1 MMTKTDKLTAPE
13 IASRLSQFIGT
24 ENYYRHWTGALV
36 YTDGVKAMA
45 EMCGAYWLIDS
56 IASWQPTCRRD
67 EMLREMQFWTL
78 KRMGAGTWD
87 LRVERDEGN
96 IAFSQPI
103 EFSDFP
109 MNEMKLWVQAGSPM
123 VLMLPSEY

>member
-1 MMTKTDKLTAPE
+1 MTKTDKLTPAE

-45 EMCGAYWLIDS
+45 ELCGAFWLIDA
-56 IASWQPTCRRD
+56 IASWQPSCRRD

-78 KRMGAGTWD
+78 KRLGDGTWE
-87 LRVERDEGN
+87 LQVERDEGDV
-96 IAFSQPI
+96 AFSQPI

-123 VLMLPSEY
+123 VLMLSSEY

>member
-1 MMTKTDKLTAPE
+1 MMKTDKLTAPE

-24 ENYYRHWTGALV
+24 ENYWRHWTGALV

-45 EMCGAYWLIDS
+45 EMCGAFWLIDA

-67 EMLREMQFWTL
+67 EMLREMQFWI
-78 KRMGAGTWD
+78 
-87 LRVERDEGN
+87 LRRFDDQKWVLEVERDEGDV
-96 IAFSQPI
+96 AFHQEI

-109 MNEMKLWVQAGSPM
+109 LREIKLWVQAGSPM